1 MEPFDLGAILA
12 IGGGGLAAG
21 WLVATVTQL
30 IKNVLPETW
39 QNGRGIILVIYV
51 ISGALTLVTLNATP
65 ADVKPADMGSL
76 VVLGLLVWQGIVQ
89 SAIGAN
95 QLTRKGIAIASGT
108 TNTSGQ
114 DPGS

>member
-21 WLVATVTQL
+21 WLVATLVQL
-30 IKNVLPETW
+30 IKNVLPESMQT
-39 QNGRGIILVIYV
+39 GRGIILVIYV
-51 ISGALTLVTLNATP
+51 ISGLLTFVTLNATP
-65 ADVKPADMGSL
+65 ADSKPADMGSL
-76 VVLGLLVWQGIVQ
+76 IVLGLLVWQGVVQ

-95 QLTRKGIAIASGT
+95 QLTRKVQSMASGT
-108 TNTSGQ
+108 TNTTGQ

>member
-21 WLVATVTQL
+21 WLVATLVQL

-39 QNGRGIILVIYV
+39 QTGRGIILVIYAL
-51 ISGALTLVTLNATP
+51 SGVLTFVAINATP
-65 ADVKPADMGSL
+65 DDARPTDMGSL
-76 VVLGLLVWQGIVQ
+76 LILGLLVWQGIVQ

-95 QLTRKGIAIASGT
+95 QLTRKGIEIASGT

-114 DPGS
+114 DRGT